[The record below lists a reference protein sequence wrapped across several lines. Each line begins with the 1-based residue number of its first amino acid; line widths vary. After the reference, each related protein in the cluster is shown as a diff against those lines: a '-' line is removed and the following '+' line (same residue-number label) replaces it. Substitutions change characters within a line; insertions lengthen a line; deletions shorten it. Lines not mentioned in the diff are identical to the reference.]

1 MSILQKIFSPK
12 GELNRK
18 EYLIYGFIVPLI
30 IFILGVIIDSEIA
43 NEISKTIG
51 LVCFLIALYVGFIA
65 TLKRARATASSTF
78 LTMFL
83 WLIFTPIV
91 ILYLL
96 FAPAKAVDS
105 SGEQKK
111 QLGII
116 GVVAI
121 IFVGIVVLGIVSAVV
136 IPKLAKSHDSQKVEQ
151 QIQSTPIIDSQKKV
165 DKFTSIV

>member
-30 IFILGVIIDSEIA
+30 IFILGVIIIGSEIA
-43 NEISKTIG
+43 NEISNTVGII
-51 LVCFLIALYVGFIA
+51 CFLLAIYIGFIA
-65 TLKRARATASSTF
+65 TIKRANNTVSSTF
-78 LTMFL
+78 LILIIWFFL
-83 WLIFTPIV
+83 TPIAV
-91 ILYLL
+91 LYLL

-111 QLGII
+111 QLGIM

-151 QIQSTPIIDSQKKV
+151 QIQSTPIIDSQKK
-165 DKFTSIV
+165 

>member
-12 GELNRK
+12 GEFNRK
-18 EYLIYGFIVPLI
+18 EYLIYGFIVPLV

-43 NEISKTIG
+43 NEISNTVGVI
-51 LVCFLIALYVGFIA
+51 CFLIALYIGFIA
-65 TLKRARATASSTF
+65 TLKRARETASSTF
-78 LTMFL
+78 LTMLL

-105 SGEQKK
+105 LGEQKK
-111 QLGII
+111 QLGIM
-116 GVVAI
+116 GVIAI
-121 IFVGIVVLGIVSAVV
+121 IFIGIVVLGIVSAVV

-151 QIQSTPIIDSQKKV
+151 QIQSTPITNSQNQ
-165 DKFTSIV
+165 

>member
-18 EYLIYGFIVPLI
+18 EYLIYGFIVPTI
-30 IFILGVIIDSEIA
+30 IFVIGIAIYGQVANDIAKTFSVICIVIAAYIILNA
-43 NEISKTIG
+43 TI
-51 LVCFLIALYVGFIA
+51 
-65 TLKRARATASSTF
+65 KRANNTASSTF
-78 LTMFL
+78 LILVIWFL
-83 WLIFTPIV
+83 LTPIA

-111 QLGII
+111 QLGIM
-116 GVVAI
+116 GVIAI

-136 IPKLAKSHDSQKVEQ
+136 IPKLAKSHDSQNQ
-151 QIQSTPIIDSQKKV
+151 
-165 DKFTSIV
+165 

>member
-43 NEISKTIG
+43 NELSKTVG
-51 LVCFLIALYVGFIA
+51 MVCFLIALYVGFIA
-65 TLKRARATASSTF
+65 TLKRARETASSTF

-83 WLIFTPIV
+83 WVLFTPLV

-96 FAPAKAVDS
+96 FAPAKVVDS
-105 SGEQKK
+105 LGEQKK
-111 QLGII
+111 QLGIM
-116 GVVAI
+116 GVIAI
-121 IFVGIVVLGIVSAVV
+121 IFIGIVVLGIVSAVV
-136 IPKLAKSHDSQKVEQ
+136 IPKLAKPHDSQKVEQ
-151 QIQSTPIIDSQKKV
+151 QIQSTSITNSQNQ
-165 DKFTSIV
+165 